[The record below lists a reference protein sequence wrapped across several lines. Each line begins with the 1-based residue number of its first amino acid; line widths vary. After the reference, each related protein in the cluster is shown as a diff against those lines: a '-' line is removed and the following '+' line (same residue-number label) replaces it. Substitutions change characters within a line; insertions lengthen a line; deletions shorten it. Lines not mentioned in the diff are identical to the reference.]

1 MENLKVKLSALKE
14 NEDNP
19 REITKEEFDSLKKS
33 ILTFPKM
40 LEIRPIAAAVKDGG
54 IIYGGNMRFR
64 ALNEIN
70 KLSLI
75 KIGEIIGSSRKAAK
89 IGEPGVRRLLDFWE
103 AWKKSPDAPVVDITG
118 LSEEEIQ
125 EFIIKDNEN
134 FGDWNYDELADK
146 WDEEDLNDWGL
157 SVWEPEPEQKEEDK
171 KPSGSDSLEIVVT
184 CSSEQE
190 QERLFIELQ
199 NRGLNCRIK

>member
-89 IGEPGVRRLLDFWE
+89 IGESGVR
-103 AWKKSPDAPVVDITG
+103 SPEVTRFLGGVEKVSG
-118 LSEEEIQ
+118 RSGRGYNRS
-125 EFIIKDNEN
+125 FRG
-134 FGDWNYDELADK
+134 GDPRVYY
-146 WDEEDLNDWGL
+146 
-157 SVWEPEPEQKEEDK
+157 Q
-171 KPSGSDSLEIVVT
+171 
-184 CSSEQE
+184 
-190 QERLFIELQ
+190 R
-199 NRGLNCRIK
+199 